1 MPAASVGHAKCGEPA
16 KINLFSPVPDLFS
29 SHPKGVR
36 GIKKYGMQHKGDA
49 VSVLKIGP

>member
-36 GIKKYGMQHKGDA
+36 GIKNTGCSIKGMLYPFCK
-49 VSVLKIGP
+49 

>member
-1 MPAASVGHAKCGEPA
+1 MPEASVGHPKCGEPA
-16 KINLFSPVPDLFS
+16 KINLFSPVSALFG

-49 VSVLKIGP
+49 VSVLQIGS

>member
-16 KINLFSPVPDLFS
+16 KINLFCPVSALFS
-29 SHPKGVR
+29 SHLKGVR